1 MGLCLARWL
10 KKHNDLFSTL
20 NMALGEHWTSWNCRA
35 GQEAGGLLTRSPRAH
50 PDCML
55 EEEGLWS
62 GLSLCP
68 GLFGLVAG

>member
-1 MGLCLARWL
+1 
-10 KKHNDLFSTL
+10 
-20 NMALGEHWTSWNCRA
+20 MALGEHWTSWNCRA